1 MNIEVQKI
9 IREYFKSKPIEKA
22 WVFGSFSRGEETPE
36 SDVDIIVRLCEDS
49 QLGLEYFRMILDLER
64 LLNRPV
70 DMVVEGDLLEFARAS
85 AEHDKV
91 LVYERADKR
100 QRTSGTHS

>member
-1 MNIEVQKI
+1 MNIEVQNI
-9 IREYFKSKPIEKA
+9 IRDFFRSRPVDKA
-22 WVFGSFSRGEETPE
+22 WVFGSFSRGEETLE
-36 SDVDIIVRLCEDS
+36 SDVDIIVRLSEDAH
-49 QLGLEYFRMILDLER
+49 LGFGYFGMILDLER

-91 LVYERADKR
+91 LVYERAEKR
-100 QRTSGTHS
+100 QGTSGAHS